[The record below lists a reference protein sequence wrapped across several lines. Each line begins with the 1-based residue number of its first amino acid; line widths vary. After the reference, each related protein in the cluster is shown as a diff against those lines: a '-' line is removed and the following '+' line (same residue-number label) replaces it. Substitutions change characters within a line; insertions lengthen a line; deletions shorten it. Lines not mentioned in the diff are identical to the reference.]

1 MHPVA
6 ASLQGGD
13 DDDDNIEESVG
24 SLHGQDDDDN
34 DEWVSEPISE
44 NDEAA
49 DGTTLD
55 ESALDEMG
63 DEDDHG

>member
-1 MHPVA
+1 MSNGHAAAAITAIANVHPVA

-34 DEWVSEPISE
+34 DEWVF
-44 NDEAA
+44 
-49 DGTTLD
+49 GTYI
-55 ESALDEMG
+55 
-63 DEDDHG
+63 